1 MSELDLSEIREEIDR
16 IDRQMI
22 ELFQQRLDCV
32 CDVARYKHANGLPIF
47 DETREKAVIAKRQA
61 QVEPEIK
68 AAVGQFMQAV
78 MDTCKLVEADVIDQ
92 LEKSH

>member
-1 MSELDLSEIREEIDR
+1 MSELDLNSIRKEIDN

-22 ELFQQRLDCV
+22 NLFKKRLDCV
-32 CDVARYKHANGLPIF
+32 SDVARYKHENGLPIY

-61 QVEPEIK
+61 QVEWAYRK
-68 AAVGQFMQAV
+68 HVGDFMQAL
-78 MDTCKLVEADVIDQ
+78 MDQCKIAEEEVIEA

>member
-1 MSELDLSEIREEIDR
+1 VSELDLNHIRKEIDA

-22 ELFQQRLDCV
+22 ALFKKRLECV
-32 CDVARYKHANGLPIF
+32 SDVARYKHENGLPIY

-61 QVEPEIK
+61 QVEDTYRK
-68 AAVGQFMQAV
+68 HVGAFMQAL
-78 MDTCKLVEADVIDQ
+78 MDQCKVVEAEVIEQ

>member
-1 MSELDLSEIREEIDR
+1 MSELNLNDIRKDIDS

-22 ELFQQRLDCV
+22 ALFKKRLDCV
-32 CDVARYKHANGLPIF
+32 SDVARYKHENGLPIY

-61 QVEPEIK
+61 QVEK
-68 AAVGQFMQAV
+68 AYKKRVGEFMQV
-78 MDTCKLVEADVIDQ
+78 LMDQCKIVEAEVIEQ